1 MIQLQRLL
9 FFISLLFTITL
20 VNAQEKKGPKPK
32 LGEKIEQELDTVAKE
47 KQVFGIRFGVDIT
60 KPIINFVEDDYSGLE
75 IVADARVYKDF
86 YAAVEFGFDKHTTVE
101 DYMNFTTEGSYF
113 KIGANYN
120 AYDNWVGMTNEI
132 FVGFRYGVS
141 FFDNTLNSYTPNMYG
156 EYIIPDTVEANT
168 KYSGLTAQW
177 AEFIAG
183 MKVETFKNLY
193 MGFSISFKIMTS
205 NKDPEN
211 FKNLYVPGF
220 YDVSLNNMGFG
231 FNYSLSYLIPYARK

>member
-20 VNAQEKKGPKPK
+20 VNAQQDK
-32 LGEKIEQELDTVAKE
+32 EQDTVKA
-47 KQVFGIRFGVDIT
+47 KQVYGIRFGVDIS
-60 KPIINFVEDDYSGLE
+60 KPIISFIEDDYKGVE

-86 YAAVEFGFDKHTTVE
+86 YAALEFGYDDKTTVE
-101 DYMNFTTEGSYF
+101 DYINFTTKGTYA
-113 KIGANYN
+113 KIGVNYN

-132 FVGFRYGVS
+132 YVGFRYGIS
-141 FFDNTLNSYTPNMYG
+141 FFDSKVNSYTPNMYG
-156 EYIIPDTVEANT
+156 TYFTPNT
-168 KYSGLTAQW
+168 IEPNTEFSGINAQW

-183 MKVETFKNLY
+183 MKVETLKNLY
-193 MGFSISFKIMTS
+193 MGFSLSFKVMTS

-220 YDVSLNNMGFG
+220 YKVSLNNMGFG
-231 FNYSLSYLIPYARK
+231 FNYTVSYLIPYARK